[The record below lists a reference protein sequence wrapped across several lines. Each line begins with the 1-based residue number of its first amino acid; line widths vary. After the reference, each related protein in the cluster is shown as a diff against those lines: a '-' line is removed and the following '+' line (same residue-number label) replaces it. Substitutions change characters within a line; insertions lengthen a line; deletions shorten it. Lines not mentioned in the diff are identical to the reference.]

1 MIATVLLLAAV
12 LAAAIPPL
20 DAPESVI
27 ETLDSVRESVGEL
40 AQLGAD
46 LLSLA
51 REILEWLETGVGY
64 LERLMS
70 LTESG
75 LGLVN
80 ETVERLGPLP

>member
-40 AQLGAD
+40 TH
-46 LLSLA
+46 SVPTCSRSPA
-51 REILEWLETGVGY
+51 R
-64 LERLMS
+64 S
-70 LTESG
+70 SSG
-75 LGLVN
+75 LKQESDISN
-80 ETVERLGPLP
+80 A